1 MSYILD
7 ALRKSD
13 QQRRLGGVPTL
24 ATAAAMSVPSE
35 IPTIVVRRLLGLLL
49 IAVIATA
56 IIWLRPSIME
66 MIMTG
71 SVVAPAESPPALL
84 PTQTAKPEVRIKVAV
99 PVVVTADEPGKGLV
113 KSVQN
118 EMPRRKLQV
127 EPSKPESMRN
137 ALPVMSI
144 TVHAYSS
151 KPEDRLV
158 SINGQLLKE
167 GDTLA
172 PGLIL
177 EQITPEGMIFDY
189 RGKRIQRKAR

>member
-13 QQRRLGGVPTL
+13 QQRQLGGVPTL

-35 IPTIVVRRLLGLLL
+35 IPTIVIRRLLGLLL

-66 MIMTG
+66 MITTG
-71 SVVAPAESPPALL
+71 SVVPPAEPPL
-84 PTQTAKPEVRIKVAV
+84 TQTAKPEVQIKVAV
-99 PVVVTADEPGKGLV
+99 PVVVAADEPGKGPV

-118 EMPRRKLQV
+118 EMPRRKVQAEASRT
-127 EPSKPESMRN
+127 EPMRK
-137 ALPVMSI
+137 ALPVMSVA
-144 TVHAYSS
+144 VHAYSS
-151 KPEDRLV
+151 KAEERLV
-158 SINGQLLKE
+158 SINGKLLKE
-167 GDTLA
+167 GDALE
-172 PGLIL
+172 PGLVL
-177 EQITPEGMIFDY
+177 EQITPDGMIFDY

>member
-24 ATAAAMSVPSE
+24 ASAAVMSVSPESPIRE
-35 IPTIVVRRLLGLLL
+35 FRRLLGVLL
-49 IAVIATA
+49 IMVTAAA

-66 MIMTG
+66 MIVASPVADIPAPPRPLAPVNTARPDVQVIVPE
-71 SVVAPAESPPALL
+71 VVA
-84 PTQTAKPEVRIKVAV
+84 
-99 PVVVTADEPGKGLV
+99 ADERGNGIV
-113 KSVQN
+113 KRVEN
-118 EMPRRKLQV
+118 EMPRVKPLT
-127 EPSKPESMRN
+127 EPSKSEPMRK

-144 TVHAYSS
+144 AVHAYSS

>member
-13 QQRRLGGVPTL
+13 QQRQLGGVPTL
-24 ATAAAMSVPSE
+24 ATAAAMSVPPES
-35 IPTIVVRRLLGLLL
+35 PTREFRRLLGVFL
-49 IAVIATA
+49 IIAIATA

-66 MIMTG
+66 MIVAGPVADSPEPPRPLAPINTARPDVPVMVPVA
-71 SVVAPAESPPALL
+71 VVA
-84 PTQTAKPEVRIKVAV
+84 
-99 PVVVTADEPGKGLV
+99 DERGKGTV
-113 KSVQN
+113 KSVEN
-118 EMPRRKLQV
+118 EMPRGKPLA
-127 EPSKPESMRN
+127 EPSKPESMRK
-137 ALPVMSI
+137 ALPAMSI
-144 TVHAYSS
+144 AVHAYSS

-172 PGLIL
+172 PGLVL

>member
-24 ATAAAMSVPSE
+24 ATAAAMSVSPES
-35 IPTIVVRRLLGLLL
+35 PTREFRRLLGVFL
-49 IAVIATA
+49 IIVIVTA

-66 MIMTG
+66 MIATG
-71 SVVAPAESPPALL
+71 SLVDISEPPRPLAPINTARPDVPVMVPVAVVA
-84 PTQTAKPEVRIKVAV
+84 
-99 PVVVTADEPGKGLV
+99 DERGKGTV
-113 KSVQN
+113 KSVEN
-118 EMPRRKLQV
+118 EIPRGKSLT
-127 EPSKPESMRN
+127 EPSKPESMRK
-137 ALPVMSI
+137 ALPAMSVA
-144 TVHAYSS
+144 VHAYSS
-151 KPEDRLV
+151 KPEERLV

-172 PGLIL
+172 PGLTL

>member
-13 QQRRLGGVPTL
+13 QQRQLGGVPTL

-35 IPTIVVRRLLGLLL
+35 TPTREVRFLLGVFLMV
-49 IAVIATA
+49 VIATA

-66 MIMTG
+66 MTTSG
-71 SVVAPAESPPALL
+71 AVVAPPAPTL
-84 PTQTAKPEVRIKVAV
+84 PLAALNTARPDIQAGVPV
-99 PVVVTADEPGKGLV
+99 PVVVAADERGKGIV
-113 KSVQN
+113 KNVEN
-118 EMPRRKLQV
+118 EMPRGKTQA
-127 EPSKPESMRN
+127 EPSRPEPNRK
-137 ALPVMSI
+137 ALPVMMVA
-144 TVHAYSS
+144 VHAYSS